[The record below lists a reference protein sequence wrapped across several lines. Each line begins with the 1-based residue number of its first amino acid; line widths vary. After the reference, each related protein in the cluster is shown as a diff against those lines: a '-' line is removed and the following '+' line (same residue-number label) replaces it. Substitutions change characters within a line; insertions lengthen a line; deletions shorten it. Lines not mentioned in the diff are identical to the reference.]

1 MLSAC
6 ARGRPE
12 FLAAYQRRN
21 QRISLNSCMY
31 TATNSPAG
39 PSPSEVRGEVY
50 AWLQRLTPQAEDASA
65 RYAVTLT
72 FDLDRMRRMSK
83 SGLLDGDEAVAMA
96 RHNFATFRV
105 NLDCAIYKNAAVRYG
120 RELTY
125 VPVIEGQ
132 GRGERIHYHCVIV
145 TPSRVDLRTM
155 TAAVKR
161 AWLQT
166 EFGAVQ
172 TDVQHMRDD
181 GWLSYISKEA
191 WTIKRDSVDIDNVR
205 LASGPKRC

>member
-1 MLSAC
+1 
-6 ARGRPE
+6 
-12 FLAAYQRRN
+12 
-21 QRISLNSCMY
+21 
-31 TATNSPAG
+31 
-39 PSPSEVRGEVY
+39 
-50 AWLQRLTPQAEDASA
+50 
-65 RYAVTLT
+65 
-72 FDLDRMRRMSK
+72 
-83 SGLLDGDEAVAMA
+83 MA
-96 RHNFATFRV
+96 RQNFAAFRA
-105 NLDCAIYKNAAVRYG
+105 NLDCAIYKNAAARYG

-145 TPSRVDLRTM
+145 TPGRVDLRTM

-161 AWLQT
+161 AWMHT
-166 EFGAVQ
+166 PFGAVQ

-205 LASGPKRC
+205 LASGPQRC

>member
-1 MLSAC
+1 MLSDIAKDNRV
-6 ARGRPE
+6 AIAPQEPKDLVNIR
-12 FLAAYQRRN
+12 
-21 QRISLNSCMY
+21 MY
-31 TATNSPAG
+31 AATNP
-39 PSPSEVRGEVY
+39 PSTPCASEVRAEVY
-50 AWLQRLTPQAEDASA
+50 AWLQRLTPKAEDDVA

-72 FDLDRMRRMSK
+72 LDVDRMRRMSK
-83 SGLLDGDEAVAMA
+83 SGLLDRVEAVAMA
-96 RHNFATFRV
+96 RQNFAAFRA
-105 NLDCAIYKNAAVRYG
+105 NLDCAVYKNAAVRYG

-132 GRGERIHYHCVIV
+132 GRGERIHYHSVIV

-166 EFGAVQ
+166 TFGAVQ

-191 WTIKRDSVDIDNVR
+191 WTINRDAVDIDNVR
-205 LASGPKRC
+205 LASGPQRC

>member
-1 MLSAC
+1 
-6 ARGRPE
+6 
-12 FLAAYQRRN
+12 
-21 QRISLNSCMY
+21 MY
-31 TATNSPAG
+31 AATNPPSSPCA
-39 PSPSEVRGEVY
+39 SDVRAEVY
-50 AWLQRLTPQAEDASA
+50 AWLQRLTPKAEDNSA

-72 FDLDRMRRMSK
+72 LDVDRMRRMSK
-83 SGLLDGDEAVAMA
+83 SGLLDRDEAAAMA
-96 RHNFATFRV
+96 RQNFAAFRA
-105 NLDCAIYKNAAVRYG
+105 NLDCAVYKNAAVRYG

-145 TPSRVDLRTM
+145 TPGRVDLRAM

-161 AWLQT
+161 AWMHT
-166 EFGAVQ
+166 PFGAVQ

-205 LASGPKRC
+205 LASVRSVAD